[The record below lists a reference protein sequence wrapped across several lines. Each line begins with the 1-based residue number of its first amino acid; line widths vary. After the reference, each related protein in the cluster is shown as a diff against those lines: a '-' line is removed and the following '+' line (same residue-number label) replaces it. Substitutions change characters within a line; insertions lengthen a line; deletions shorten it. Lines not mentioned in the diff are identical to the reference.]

1 MTEETTIQIK
11 VKYTLID
18 QVRKLHMDYKEIP
31 AVYIVDTA
39 MRHFIEELKKEAKK

>member
-1 MTEETTIQIK
+1 MTEEQIIQIK
-11 VKYTLID
+11 VKTALID

-39 MRHFIEELKKEAKK
+39 MRHFIEELKKERGK